1 MDLSKISVQVRPRNP
16 YEAVDLGF
24 VMARQW
30 FIPLLLLW
38 LVPAAPVMLISYL
51 VFMDQ
56 PLWALLFV
64 WWLKPLFESIQLR
77 YISEKLFDDGIR
89 WQHSLRQG
97 HKIALHQWFTK
108 LVTQR
113 LAFSRSFNMPVGE
126 LEQLKGRR
134 RGQRLETLHRGAG
147 SSGLWLTAVGSSIE
161 SILVFG
167 VFSLAWL
174 FIPMEMDIDFDF
186 DMFLSS
192 PLLFPTITIA
202 GFIAMTLVSPFYVC
216 GGFMLYINRR
226 TWLEA
231 WDIELTFRQLSNDYQ
246 SRSKSLAAILV
257 FSLLFTQVSFSP
269 SAEASITREESQSTI
284 LQILEGDDFHE
295 IKEEQRWRWIDTPE
309 DKEDEEEESGFL
321 RDLGKWLVNLFD
333 GIGIFKGVS
342 DWYSVIVT
350 ILEALLWGL
359 VIAIFA
365 YLIYRFRGIKA
376 PDLSFGK
383 EAKPPPPSHLFGL
396 DLSQDNLPEDITG
409 AAQQLWQ
416 QQQFRQ
422 ALSLLYRAALTFLVH
437 ERHLPLN
444 SSHTEQECLRLCLQ
458 HEPEQRGQFFQQLT
472 RHWIALAYAH
482 RPLSDEE
489 FSALCS
495 GWPSFDQQEP
505 AK

>member
-16 YEAVDLGF
+16 YEAIDLGF

-30 FIPLLLLW
+30 FIPLQLLW
-38 LVPAAPVMLISYL
+38 LVPAVPVMLISYL
-51 VFMDQ
+51 VFMEQ

-64 WWLKPLFESIQLR
+64 WWIKPLFESIQLR

-89 WQHSLRQG
+89 WQHSLRQA

-108 LVTQR
+108 LVIQR

-134 RGQRLETLHRGAG
+134 RSQRLETLHRGAG

-174 FIPMEMDIDFDF
+174 FIPIEMDIDFDF
-186 DMFLSS
+186 DMLLSS

-231 WDIELTFRQLSNDYQ
+231 WDIELTFRQLSSDYQ
-246 SRSKSLAAILV
+246 GRGKSLAAIIAGA
-257 FSLLFTQVSFSP
+257 LLFTQLSWSP
-269 SAEASITREESQSTI
+269 PAEANLSREESQSII
-284 LQILEGDDFHE
+284 LEILEGDDFHE
-295 IKEEQRWRWIDTPE
+295 VKEEQRWRWIDPQEEQAPE
-309 DKEDEEEESGFL
+309 DEPGFL
-321 RDLGKWLVNLFD
+321 HDLGKWLVDKLEGISLFE
-333 GIGIFKGVS
+333 GIS
-342 DWYSVIVT
+342 DWYGVIVS

-359 VIAIFA
+359 VIAVFA

-396 DLSQDNLPEDITG
+396 ELNQENLPEDVID
-409 AAQQLWQ
+409 AAQSLWQ

-422 ALSLLYRAALTFLVH
+422 ALSLLYRAALTFLIH

-444 SSHTEQECLRLCLQ
+444 SSHTEQECMRLCLQ
-458 HEPEQRGQFFQQLT
+458 HEPQQRGQFFQQLT

-482 RPLSDEE
+482 QPLSDEE
-489 FSALCS
+489 FTALCAAWS
-495 GWPSFDQQEP
+495 SFDQEEL
-505 AK
+505 AS